1 MKKDKFF
8 AILIYVDAMVITGNR
23 DDMIKRTKDHLN
35 SNFNIKDLGRL
46 KYFLGIKVART
57 EDGMFLS
64 QQKYFMDIMSDC
76 GQLGCRPSALPMEP
90 NLKLDQ
96 CHENHKTDASL
107 YRRLIGRLL
116 YLQVTHHDIP
126 YVVNVLSQFVYDPRT
141 GHMDAIL
148 FVYFDT

>member
-116 YLQVTHHDIP
+116 YLQKSVMVDVRFVCLAKILVLIQQREVVTLKGLK
-126 YVVNVLSQFVYDPRT
+126 V
-141 GHMDAIL
+141 M
-148 FVYFDT
+148 